1 MIGAILLS
9 FAICAFSSGG
19 GDDLRRKEP
28 TLKIEFIGMKGCP
41 NTPPMY
47 RSLRSAMRKLGL
59 QDEIIVLDALDL
71 SGKNDPR
78 AGFGTPTILVNG
90 KDLFGDVPSGSY
102 APACRVYSPG
112 LPGTNAILDSLSALK
127 R

>member
-1 MIGAILLS
+1 
-9 FAICAFSSGG
+9 
-19 GDDLRRKEP
+19 
-28 TLKIEFIGMKGCP
+28 
-41 NTPPMY
+41 MY
-47 RSLRSAMRKLGL
+47 RSLKSAMRKLSL
-59 QDEIIVLDALDL
+59 QDEVIVLDALDL

-90 KDLFGDVPSGSY
+90 KDPFGDVPSDSN

-112 LPGTNAILDSLSALK
+112 LPGTDAILDKLSAMK

>member
-1 MIGAILLS
+1 MTGAILLG
-9 FAICAFSSGG
+9 FAIWTFSPGG

-28 TLKIEFIGMKGCP
+28 TLRIEFIGMKGCP

-47 RSLRSAMRKLGL
+47 RSLKRAVRKLGL
-59 QDEIIVLDALDL
+59 QQEILVLDAFELA
-71 SGKNDPR
+71 GKNDPR

-90 KDLFGDVPSGSY
+90 KDLFGNEPSDSF
-102 APACRVYSPG
+102 APACRVYSPR
-112 LPGTNAILDSLSALK
+112 LPGTDAILDKLSAIE